1 MQIVTVQENLTISQV
16 LDNYFA
22 HLISSEIVRL
32 IKERDIKINGV
43 RISGKNDEVKA
54 GDEVRVYD
62 KPNKTRDIFE
72 IVYEDDDII
81 IVDKESGVNSEGVS
95 NFLKTRGDYRF
106 VHRLDRN
113 TVGLMLFAKNDES
126 ERNALEGFRT
136 HTVQKYYEAVCV
148 GNIPEKKARKE
159 AFLKKN
165 ALNSTVTIHNKKI
178 DGAVKII
185 TSYEVMRTDG
195 LLSLVKVKLET
206 GRTHQIRAHFAF
218 MGYPIL
224 GDTKYGQRQ
233 INEKYKI
240 SRQLLVSKK
249 LTLFGISKNT
259 EGKSFESK
267 RSFASV
273 LKEQV

>member
-54 GDEVRVYD
+54 GDEVTVYD

-126 ERNALEGFRT
+126 ERNALEAFRT

-148 GNIPEKKARKE
+148 GNITEKKARKE

-165 ALNSTVTIHNKKI
+165 ASSATVTIHNKKI

-185 TSYEVMRTDG
+185 TSYEVVRTDG
-195 LLSLVKVKLET
+195 VLSLVKVKLET